1 MENKAAVAALAAL
14 AQDTRLAI
22 YRLLVGCGPEGMPAG
37 RIAEALSLPDSS
49 LSFHLA
55 QLNRAGLIVQK
66 RMSRQLIYSADF
78 AAMNVLVGYLTEN
91 CCGGNPAL
99 CAPVCAPSCAPTVSS
114 PKSKRKSA

>member
-1 MENKAAVAALAAL
+1 MENKAVVTALSAI

-22 YRLLVGCGPEGMPAG
+22 YRLLVERGPEGLPAG

-66 RMSRQLIYSADF
+66 RVSRQLIYSADF
-78 AAMNVLVGYLTEN
+78 AAMNALVGYLTEN
-91 CCGGNPAL
+91 CCGGNPGL
-99 CAPVCAPSCAPTVSS
+99 CAPACEPTVSS

>member
-22 YRLLVGCGPEGMPAG
+22 YRLLVKRGPEGMPAG

-55 QLNRAGLIVQK
+55 QLNRAGLIAQK
-66 RMSRQLIYSADF
+66 RVSRQLIYSADF
-78 AAMNVLVGYLTEN
+78 AAMNTLVGYLTEN
-91 CCGGNPAL
+91 CCAGNPAL
-99 CAPVCAPSCAPTVSS
+99 CAPACEPSCAPTVSS
-114 PKSKRKSA
+114 SKSKRKSA

>member
-22 YRLLVGCGPEGMPAG
+22 YRLLVERGPEGMPAG

-55 QLNRAGLIVQK
+55 QLSRAGLIGQK

-78 AAMNVLVGYLTEN
+78 AAMNTLVGYLTEN

-99 CAPVCAPSCAPTVSS
+99 CAPVCEPSCAPVSS